1 MKTIIFLP
9 LFLLSS
15 IVQAA
20 VIKHNAIKPT
30 FKEFSFLE
38 VCEKLG
44 SKNNELMEAKSIH
57 EIDCMGKIFA
67 AVDFCKTIE
76 KNDSTLTRAIVD
88 NKTKTVNCEHSSSV
102 MLSISCDAR
111 DAKYCLDPK
120 KGCEELKDMYAVKLE
135 MAHYSFIEI
144 KDEKSIN
151 CYFAKALNDDL
162 TEIY

>member
-1 MKTIIFLP
+1 MKTKIILP
-9 LFLLSS
+9 LFLFSS
-15 IVQAA
+15 LIQAA

-30 FKEFSFLE
+30 FNEFSFRE

-44 SKNNELMEAKSIH
+44 SKNNELIEAKSIH
-57 EIDCMGKIFA
+57 EIDCMGKVFA
-67 AVDFCKTIE
+67 AVEFCKSTE
-76 KNDSTLTRAIVD
+76 KNNSTLTRAIVD

-102 MLSISCDAR
+102 MLSVSCDAR

-135 MAHYSFIEI
+135 IAHYSFIEQ

-151 CYFAKALNDDL
+151 CYFAKALSDDL
-162 TEIY
+162 SEIY